1 MNTETEPRAV
11 DVSES
16 ESRGRGDDR
25 RAEAERRRSA
35 LGLFEVRAK
44 REGISSDRRQ
54 SERRDEQ
61 GGRSWLSFWRREK
74 R

>member
-1 MNTETEPRAV
+1 MNTETEPQAV

-16 ESRGRGDDR
+16 RKGDDR

-44 REGISSDRRQ
+44 REGIASDRRQ

-61 GGRSWLSFWRREK
+61 GGRSWFSFWRREK

>member
-16 ESRGRGDDR
+16 RKGDDR

-44 REGISSDRRQ
+44 REGITSDRRQ

-61 GGRSWLSFWRREK
+61 GGRSWFSFWRREK